1 MMNTGRLEE
10 REAQS
15 TYIAGS
21 IFAGPEVLPSAVFDI
36 IILPLEYDAG

>member
-10 REAQS
+10 REVQG

-21 IFAGPEVLPSAVFDI
+21 IFAIPEGLLSAMFDI
-36 IILPLEYDAG
+36 IILPLEYDAA